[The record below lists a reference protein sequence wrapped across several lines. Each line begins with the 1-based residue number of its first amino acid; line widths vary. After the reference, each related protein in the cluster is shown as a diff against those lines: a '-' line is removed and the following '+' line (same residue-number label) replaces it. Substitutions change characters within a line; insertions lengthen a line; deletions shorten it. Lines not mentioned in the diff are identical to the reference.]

1 MRDKDQ
7 NLIWESYLTELVGDP
22 DDQRHGIP
30 AARNIDADR
39 RAAELR
45 GPDPNVPKHG
55 QSDANASDY
64 DPNDSWQNKM
74 RKAVQDLED
83 IPTNY
88 TWSWTSED
96 LGKAGGKMHW
106 LVKRLEFTNT
116 REWDGTDRSMP
127 DELQTW
133 SGNDKKQVIGLL
145 KNEIAHAL
153 HRSTGGDGTYANPE
167 GGNVNPTELG
177 KLAVNGI
184 FDNGDSIRHFYKHW
198 KAKRE
203 KEAEK
208 EPSADEVRG
217 VSPDKP
223 EGFRL
228 D

>member
-88 TWSWTSED
+88 TWSWTD
-96 LGKAGGKMHW
+96 DGGAMDW
-106 LVKRLEFTNT
+106 LVKRLDFTNSG
-116 REWDGTDRSMP
+116 EWDGTDRSMP
-127 DELQTW
+127 EDLQAWNGKSVSEVKSWLQDRILETLYRT
-133 SGNDKKQVIGLL
+133 SDTPKV
-145 KNEIAHAL
+145 
-153 HRSTGGDGTYANPE
+153 YANPE
-167 GGNVNPTELG
+167 GANWNPTDVGEA
-177 KLAVNGI
+177 AVKGV
-184 FDNGDSIRHFYKHW
+184 FDNAQQIRTFYNHW
-198 KAKRE
+198 KDKRS
-203 KEAEK
+203 AAAAK
-208 EPSADEVRG
+208 EPSAAAVYGGKDNMERG
-217 VSPDKP
+217 R
-223 EGFRL
+223 GL
-228 D
+228 GT